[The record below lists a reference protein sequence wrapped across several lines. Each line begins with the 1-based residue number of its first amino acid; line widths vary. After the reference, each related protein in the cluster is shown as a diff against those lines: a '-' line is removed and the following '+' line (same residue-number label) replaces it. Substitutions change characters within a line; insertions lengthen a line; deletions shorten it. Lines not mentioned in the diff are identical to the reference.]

1 MFTKEFIKISQILD
15 HHGMHRQA
23 DDLLKIAQAAP
34 SLAKLQPIEPQI
46 SPPSLATGLQPMKP
60 VVLKPSLQPMTP
72 LQPKGKPATKAPT
85 KAPTKPL
92 KSTAPTARPVTL
104 MTPAEQNQRFDYYS
118 REISS
123 VNDKEKAENLK
134 TQIDLQYNNNYLD
147 YATYKKLIDSLV
159 KVAAPFGLN
168 LTPLNPINPTAFP
181 SNVNETPMMGR
192 TDPMTGKVN
201 SIQLATPLEGLTAAG
216 EKALPNREERDLP
229 ALVANWNEYLKTDS
243 FKTSIEERIKE
254 LERDGKDTTQLQQ
267 LLDKAKTDSDLKVG
281 DFGNNGKA
289 SEVYGVEA
297 KPLTSITGT
306 PTTPAAGTATTATP
320 AAGVAP
326 PTQAPNR

>member
-23 DDLLKIAQAAP
+23 DDLLKIAQTEP
-34 SLAKLQPIEPQI
+34 SLAGLQQMTPQTE
-46 SPPSLATGLQPMKP
+46 PSLAGKLQRMTP

-72 LQPKGKPATKAPT
+72 LQPKGKPATKAPG

-104 MTPAEQNQRFDYYS
+104 MTPAEQNNRFDYYS

-159 KVAAPFGLN
+159 IKAAPFGLN

-181 SNVNETPMMGR
+181 SNVNETPMMGPLN
-192 TDPMTGKVN
+192 DFMTGAQN
-201 SIQLATPLEGLTAAG
+201 AIQLATPLEGLTAAG

-254 LERDGKDTTQLQQ
+254 LKRDGKDTTQLQQ
-267 LLDKAKTDSDLKVG
+267 LLDKAKTDSGLQVG

-306 PTTPAAGTATTATP
+306 PTTPAAGTATT
-320 AAGVAP
+320 VAP
-326 PTQAPNR
+326 VAPSGPTTPNRS

>member
-23 DDLLKIAQAAP
+23 DDLLKIAQAKTPVNPKGQAAP
-34 SLAKLQPIEPQI
+34 K
-46 SPPSLATGLQPMKP
+46 KP
-60 VVLKPSLQPMTP
+60 VINPKAKTP
-72 LQPKGKPATKAPT
+72 VKPATPPAPVTNVLPT
-85 KAPTKPL
+85 KQDERIKYFQDLLNRANPPKFED
-92 KSTAPTARPVTL
+92 
-104 MTPAEQNQRFDYYS
+104 M
-118 REISS
+118 ISGI
-123 VNDKEKAENLK
+123 EK
-134 TQIDLQYNNNYLD
+134 QYRNN
-147 YATYKKLIDSLV
+147 LIDYKSYTDLI
-159 KVAAPFGLN
+159 KQFNTFFNKNAI
-168 LTPLNPINPTAFP
+168 PIKPNDPTAFP
-181 SNVNETPMMGR
+181 TNVNEQTMMGR
-192 TDPMTGKVN
+192 TNNMDGKVN

-254 LERDGKDTTQLQQ
+254 LKSIGKDTTQLQQ
-267 LLDKAKTDSDLKVG
+267 LLDKAKSDPGLKVG

-297 KPLTSITGT
+297 KPLTSVTGT

-320 AAGVAP
+320 VAP
-326 PTQAPNR
+326 TGPTVPSR